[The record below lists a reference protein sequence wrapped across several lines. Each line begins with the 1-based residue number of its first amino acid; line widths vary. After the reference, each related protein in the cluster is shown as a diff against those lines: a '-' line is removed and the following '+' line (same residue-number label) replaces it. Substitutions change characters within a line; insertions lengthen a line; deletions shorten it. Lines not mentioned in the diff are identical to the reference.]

1 MPSLK
6 LGSQRSEGFVIL
18 RRYKIMLRL
27 CYAHKVLTITPEA
40 SAYRE
45 ASKCRGS
52 YCDDWK

>member
-1 MPSLK
+1 
-6 LGSQRSEGFVIL
+6 
-18 RRYKIMLRL
+18 MLRL